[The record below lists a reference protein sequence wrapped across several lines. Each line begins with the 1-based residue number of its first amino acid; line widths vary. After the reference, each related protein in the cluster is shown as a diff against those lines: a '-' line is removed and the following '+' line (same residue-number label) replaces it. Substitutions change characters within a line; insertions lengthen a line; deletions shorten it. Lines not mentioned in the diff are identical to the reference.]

1 MLLVISSLH
10 PGMAAETQGAS
21 PTAVEIALQVEYVNH
36 FRAVRNLTYG
46 TEKTRMVLLDRA
58 AGQTPKVNTLQRF
71 RNTDYQEG
79 EVAAKD
85 LVIFRSGKLRGTG
98 ILVTDYRDPDRG
110 SSYSIWLPSLRKIR
124 RFAEPNP
131 ADKWGGSNF
140 TYGDIYL
147 RRAQDEEHELMGSE
161 RFPDCLG
168 VMELPE
174 SQRDRHTRW
183 LPQRNCAIKG
193 RETFKQTS
201 SEDLPRYII
210 TN

>member
-1 MLLVISSLH
+1 MSPS
-10 PGMAAETQGAS
+10 AA
-21 PTAVEIALQVEYVNH
+21 EIALQVEYVNH

-46 TEKTRMVLLDRA
+46 TGKTRMVLLDRA
-58 AGQTPKVNTLQRF
+58 AGQTPKVNTLQRY

-85 LVIFRSGKLRGTG
+85 LVIFRSGKMRGTG

-131 ADKWGGSNF
+131 ATIGVDRILPTAISICGGRGMKS
-140 TYGDIYL
+140 
-147 RRAQDEEHELMGSE
+147 
-161 RFPDCLG
+161 
-168 VMELPE
+168 
-174 SQRDRHTRW
+174 
-183 LPQRNCAIKG
+183 
-193 RETFKQTS
+193 
-201 SEDLPRYII
+201 